1 MKRSLSLLMVMI
13 SLLLVSAC
21 FNLDQSN
28 AGVAQINDSNLES
41 LKVETKGDSQLTNE
55 EKATQ
60 FVECMRELGFK
71 DLQDP
76 VLNADGSINWGPIK
90 ATLGQF
96 KEKDFKLRKA
106 YDTCLPLLQDFT
118 NTKSESAEDLE
129 EHKDKLLEYA
139 KCLREK
145 GLNVPDPDFS
155 DRANMKGFLLDL
167 EDSPKVK
174 RIEEECLK
182 IVWGTTSS
190 GEKK

>member
-1 MKRSLSLLMVMI
+1 MKRSLSLLLVII

-21 FNLDQSN
+21 FNSDQSN
-28 AGVAQINDSNLES
+28 AGVAQINDSNLQS
-41 LKVETKGDSQLTNE
+41 LIVETKGDSQLTNE

-60 FVECMRELGFK
+60 FVECMRERGFK

-76 VLNADGSINWGPIK
+76 ALKADGSINWGPIK
-90 ATLGQF
+90 ETLGQL
-96 KEKDFKLRKA
+96 KQKDSKLRKA
-106 YDTCLPLLQDFT
+106 YDICLPLLQDFT

-129 EHKDKLLEYA
+129 EQKDKLLEHA

-155 DRANMKGFLLDL
+155 DRARMKDFLLEL
-167 EDSPKVK
+167 GDSPKVI
-174 RIEEECLK
+174 RIEEECLQ
-182 IVWGTTSS
+182 IVWGTRAS